1 MNSISYIISL
11 YMSPDFAKSRY
22 NDLVSGHNDLL
33 SRTPDILSPY
43 YDLVSSDNDLLP
55 RYNASVSCNT
65 YLVSCYRNP
74 ISTIYYLSLLT
85 QHHITKIINLVTTT
99 YFLDNSTYFKKKYS
113 ARKASQKMHCKD
125 NLKGA

>member
-11 YMSPDFAKSRY
+11 YMSRDFAKSRY
-22 NDLVSGHNDLL
+22 NDIVSGHNDLL
-33 SRTPDILSPY
+33 SRTPDKLSPY
-43 YDLVSSDNDLLP
+43 FDLVSSHNDLLP

-85 QHHITKIINLVTTT
+85 QHHITTTIYLVTTT
-99 YFLDNSTYFKKKYS
+99 YFLDNSTYFLKKINSK
-113 ARKASQKMHCKD
+113 
-125 NLKGA
+125 KGFSENVL

>member
-85 QHHITKIINLVTTT
+85 QHHITKIIIS
-99 YFLDNSTYFKKKYS
+99 YFLDNSTYFKKKIFS
-113 ARKASQKMHCKD
+113 K
-125 NLKGA
+125 KGFSENVL